1 MGAAA
6 ANGNATSGF
15 VGERE
20 SRRSRQNPPAF
31 FLNHAE
37 MARFLSEERSLD
49 VRCAGGGGGE
59 GERGG
64 GGRSFVYYFC
74 GNVQVSW
81 LRTPYTHQDFLVL
94 MGDRQVASRD
104 GWGGERV
111 VLRVLLGN
119 AC

>member
-6 ANGNATSGF
+6 ANGNATSAF

-49 VRCAGGGGGE
+49 VRCGGREGE
-59 GERGG
+59 GAVLC
-64 GGRSFVYYFC
+64 FF
-74 GNVQVSW
+74 
-81 LRTPYTHQDFLVL
+81 LRKCASVMAAAPYMHQDFLVL
-94 MGDRQVASRD
+94 MDDRQVASRD
-104 GWGGERV
+104 GWGGGRV